1 MKVEDRTMDAIA
13 VLMNTELR
21 EKVHFEIAPCSNE
34 EFLKRYCELAPQFK
48 SVLKSEFGI
57 ELQKGCAMKDLTGK
71 RFGKL
76 MVLKD
81 LGYLCKTAERIE
93 SYLGDCNGTI
103 DI

>member
-48 SVLKSEFGI
+48 SVLKSEW
-57 ELQKGCAMKDLTGK
+57 
-71 RFGKL
+71 
-76 MVLKD
+76 
-81 LGYLCKTAERIE
+81 Y
-93 SYLGDCNGTI
+93 
-103 DI
+103 

>member
-48 SVLKSEFGI
+48 SQLKSEFGI
-57 ELQKGCAMKDLTGK
+57 EL
-71 RFGKL
+71 
-76 MVLKD
+76 
-81 LGYLCKTAERIE
+81 
-93 SYLGDCNGTI
+93 
-103 DI
+103 